1 MNKSWG
7 RSGSGHV
14 LAGLLV
20 TSIGVIFLLNNLGII
35 EARDILRLWFLP
47 VVLIAMGIAQLLAG
61 RSNQ

>member
-7 RSGSGHV
+7 RSGSGG
-14 LAGLLV
+14 LFAGLLV

-35 EARDILRLWFLP
+35 EARNILRLWFLP
-47 VVLIAMGIAQLLAG
+47 VVLIAMGIAQLLGG